1 MQKDSLDLSTKLAIP
16 DDLIRNLAMI
26 LVILLH
32 SSNEILQASTVP
44 LGYWWTAVVYKSL
57 ALSCVPLFVLLSG
70 ALLLQPAKLNEPIR
84 VFLRK
89 RLSRIG
95 LAFGFWTG
103 VYLAWSFYV
112 GIPDGNVVLHVPVTL
127 GNIGTGLL
135 YSLFSGAYYQFWF
148 IYLIVGL
155 YLITPILRVVIAY
168 GNLRVV
174 RYLILLWFLG
184 VAIVPLIELSVGNT
198 LNSGVFVI
206 GGFVGFFV
214 IGSYIQRVK
223 LRSAILYG
231 LLIGSIVFTIF
242 GIWLMTYPLI
252 GLGQSNF
259 FFGYL
264 TVNVIVASVALF
276 MILLKFRPDWPGTN
290 HIATSRVAQ
299 AISKNTLPIF
309 LFHVIVLESFERGFF
324 GFTLAYTTLNPII
337 EIPLI
342 TVLTLFL
349 TLGLILLMRKVPV
362 LKKLIG

>member
-1 MQKDSLDLSTKLAIP
+1 MQKDSLDSTARLAIP
-16 DDLIRNLAMI
+16 DDLIRTLAMI

-32 SSNEILQASTVP
+32 ASNETLQNPVP

-70 ALLLQPAKLNEPIR
+70 ALLLQPAKLNEPIK

-103 VYLAWSFYV
+103 VYIAWSFYV
-112 GIPDGNVVLHVPVTL
+112 GIPVGSTVIHVPVTL
-127 GNIGTGLL
+127 SNIGTAIV
-135 YSLFSGAYYQFWF
+135 YSLFNGAYYQFWF
-148 IYLIVGL
+148 IYLIIGL
-155 YLITPILRVVIAY
+155 YLITPILRVLISY
-168 GNLRVV
+168 GNLRII
-174 RYLILLWFLG
+174 RYLILLWFAG
-184 VAIVPLIELSVGNT
+184 VAILPLIELAAGQT
-198 LNSGVFVI
+198 LNSAVFLI

-214 IGSYIQRVK
+214 LGSYIQRVK
-223 LRSAILYG
+223 VRSAILYG
-231 LLIGSIVFTIF
+231 LLIGSVVFTIF
-242 GIWLMTYPLI
+242 GVWLMTYPLSYV
-252 GLGQSNF
+252 GQSNF

-276 MILLKFRPDWPGTN
+276 MILLKFRPDWPGAN

-309 LFHVIVLESFERGFF
+309 LFHVIILESFERGFF
-324 GFTLAYTTLNPII
+324 GFTLAYTTLNPLI

-342 TVLTLFL
+342 TVLTLFI
-349 TLGLILLMRKVPV
+349 TLGLVLLMRKVPV